1 MEGRAGKGKQSI
13 NSSWPYWVNTEKHH
27 VLNAVER
34 KNERQ
39 TKQFKPK
46 LLNQKV
52 IKVNGQTYGRIMANS
67 ILLPYREG
75 EWGQQRH
82 WVKIT
87 KAAPSALV

>member
-1 MEGRAGKGKQSI
+1 MQANVDNDECPVQTTTYI
-13 NSSWPYWVNTEKHH
+13 LDQYY